1 MAHVGDWDGRQRTVD
16 APAGGGEP
24 TVRSSPTESTPAAT
38 QAIPPKQY
46 LYASDTNSAAQPPSH
61 LHSNNNN
68 NYSYAAPVS
77 PASQWASGGDI
88 GAQFAGYDNTV
99 GGNGPQQHQHVSPEL
114 SSAGFSGGVMGSPP
128 AAGDQQQR
136 QQQASSAFN
145 NYQESPNERPT
156 STARPKPSP
165 LQFEDSNY
173 ANIYASPGLS
183 TGSNFMPY
191 ATHAQRR
198 AHHNPRVAQPQPT
211 PPPYAAV
218 LAPPKKWYQ
227 LRQAWVMYLF
237 FAFGLLC
244 AVGHHL
250 FYKSLNGKPATDQL
264 TMLRYGTVLAFAAK
278 AGFVACI
285 VTAFR
290 QRIWAT
296 VRNKIL
302 SVAAIDS
309 LFAATEDVVSL
320 FNIEVYKK
328 ARIAMLL
335 AVVAWLTPI
344 VIILT
349 SNTLVVEL
357 AQDVQNTNCSGI
369 RTLNFSQEMTED
381 WRNATRI
388 NGLIGTSLTNWN
400 TTKNPNIPDNAENWF
415 DYYTSASKQFSQ
427 VATLSTFSHQ
437 VMTANNASW
446 EICGNG
452 WNCTY
457 TVNFTAPGYKC
468 TELTNGTGSK
478 PKQLGENIAPFGME
492 VLLPEGDNSYYVHAT
507 QGDYS
512 GMQYKNVSTGGMPI
526 GVDGKLIPNKDL
538 PPNLGTFR
546 TEPILWI
553 GYSVWK
559 DQNTNPPNNRTE
571 PGWNESFVPKI
582 FACEHYVTD
591 YVVDFKFDSK
601 EQTATVK
608 NRDFRHPIIDTVYKP
623 GIDAN
628 DGTSDNI
635 TATPEKN
642 YVYPKDLGPY
652 RLVAAYHSL
661 GSHLRKF
668 INGTIG
674 SMPVSNPIGNSDVIQ
689 TKLVDPTRQLF
700 PYPNLP
706 ELVQEFYEDIIL
718 SLFSNQQFLAVVWAA
733 KPDTKSGATTTGPK
747 TGLGISPDKDKT
759 KDEKDKARQ
768 VDPSI
773 LYPCT
778 KSRYENRYKYIDRDL
793 WIVYAVAMLCALAAM
808 VLGTAAVL
816 ENEGVLRNTKFSS
829 IVAATRGPALEKVRW
844 HEDAQGIITPDVKKM
859 RVGYGVVQ
867 QSPLSGG
874 GVGAFGGE
882 GQGLGVTSYNA
893 AMDDLARYPRQ
904 SMVVGSP
911 VLQQQQQRFSS
922 YGGAGVGVGDEVRY
936 GFGLEGDVRQSRRE
950 SSMFRGR

>member
-16 APAGGGEP
+16 AQAGGGEP
-24 TVRSSPTESTPAAT
+24 TVRSSATESPPAAT
-38 QAIPPKQY
+38 QAAPRQQH
-46 LYASDTNSAAQPPSH
+46 LYASDTNTAAAQPPGQPY
-61 LHSNNNN
+61 NNS
-68 NYSYAAPVS
+68 NYSYASPVS
-77 PASQWASGGDI
+77 PSIQWAPGGDI
-88 GAQFAGYDNTV
+88 GSQYAGYNNTAGDNRQ
-99 GGNGPQQHQHVSPEL
+99 QQHHVSPEL
-114 SSAGFSGGVMGSPP
+114 SSAGFSSGVMGSP
-128 AAGDQQQR
+128 QQQQQQ
-136 QQQASSAFN
+136 QQQASSTFK
-145 NYQESPNERPT
+145 NYQESQTPRPAS
-156 STARPKPSP
+156 STRPKPSP
-165 LQFEDSNY
+165 LQFEDSNH
-173 ANIYASPGLS
+173 ANIYASPGMS
-183 TGSNFMPY
+183 TGSNFTPY
-191 ATHAQRR
+191 ATHFQYSR
-198 AHHNPRVAQPQPT
+198 ADSEAHLLRSHTQQTANAGPQPAWAQSQSM
-211 PPPYAAV
+211 PPPYATV

-237 FAFGLLC
+237 FTFGLLC

-309 LFAATEDVVSL
+309 LFAATEDVTSL
-320 FNIEVYKK
+320 WNIEVYKK

-349 SNTLVVEL
+349 SNTLGVEL
-357 AQDVQNTNCSGI
+357 AWDRQNTTCPGI
-369 RTLNFSQEMTED
+369 RTLNFSQEETED
-381 WRNATRI
+381 WRNPTRM
-388 NGLIGTSLTNWN
+388 NGLIGTSLTSWN
-400 TTKNPNIPDNAENWF
+400 TTKNPNQEVDEEDWF

-427 VATLSTFSHQ
+427 VATLSTFSQ
-437 VMTANNASW
+437 KVMTPNNASW

-457 TVNFTAPGYKC
+457 TINFTAPGYKC
-468 TELTNGTGSK
+468 TDLTNGVGNK
-478 PKQLGENIAPFGME
+478 PKKLGENVAPFGME
-492 VLLPEGDNSYYVHAT
+492 VLLPEGDNSYYVYAT
-507 QGDYS
+507 AGDY
-512 GMQYKNVSTGGMPI
+512 GMQYANVSNGGIPI
-526 GVDGKLIPNKDL
+526 DAAGKPIPNKDL
-538 PPNLGTFR
+538 PPDLGTFR

-559 DQNTNPPNNRTE
+559 DQDTNPPNNRTE

-591 YVVDFKFDSK
+591 YLVDIKFDSK
-601 EQTATVK
+601 EQTTTVRK
-608 NRDFRHPIIDTVYKP
+608 RDFRHRVIDTVYKP
-623 GIDAN
+623 GVDAD
-628 DGTSDNI
+628 DGTADNI

-652 RLVAAYHSL
+652 RLAAAYHSL

-668 INGTIG
+668 INGTIE
-674 SMPVSNPIGNSDVIQ
+674 SKTVSNPIANSDVIQ

-706 ELVQEFYEDIIL
+706 ELVQDFYEDIIL
-718 SLFSNQQFLAVVWAA
+718 SLFSNQQFLAVVWADT
-733 KPDTKSGATTTGPK
+733 PDTKSGATTTGPQK
-747 TGLGISPDKDKT
+747 GLGISPGKDKNT
-759 KDEKDKARQ
+759 RDEKDKDAKKH
-768 VDPSI
+768 PSP
-773 LYPCT
+773 LYPCI
-778 KSRYENRYKYIDRDL
+778 KSRYENRYRYIERDL
-793 WIVYAVAMLCALAAM
+793 WIVYSVAMLCALAAM
-808 VLGTAAVL
+808 
-816 ENEGVLRNTKFSS
+816 FSS

-844 HEDAQGIITPDVKKM
+844 HDDAQGILTPDVKKM

-867 QSPLSGG
+867 YSPSSRPLSGG
-874 GVGAFGGE
+874 GVDGAFGG
-882 GQGLGVTSYNA
+882 GQGLGVTSYNT
-893 AMDDLARYPRQ
+893 AMDDLAQYPRQ
-904 SMVVGSP
+904 SVVMSSP
-911 VLQQQQQRFSS
+911 ELQQQQRFST
-922 YGGAGVGVGDEVRY
+922 YGSHAVDEVRY